1 MVWFSWFHFSVWFA
15 ECSIRINWICWL
27 KPGWVEFIQFN
38 RKANKGKTRSNGA
51 KNGLLE
57 FGLIFN
63 LIFTLFCLLISEVQS
78 LTSEMVKLTSQL
90 MRQSILPSV
99 RLIKQRWNW
108 KQAELIRSESN
119 SGEISKLNEMKSR
132 SLTELNEIPCECITR
147 SLNIRLLFSGWW
159 AGWFNHSICNH

>member
-78 LTSEMVKLTSQL
+78 LTSEMEKANWVNEIWMHNEDWVKSARMPEKNERLVKTEAAINKRQDEWLNLTSIQQSPNPQSNLIQQSANQSNQIQL
-90 MRQSILPSV
+90 NCWRQQS
-99 RLIKQRWNW
+99 
-108 KQAELIRSESN
+108 
-119 SGEISKLNEMKSR
+119 
-132 SLTELNEIPCECITR
+132 
-147 SLNIRLLFSGWW
+147 
-159 AGWFNHSICNH
+159 